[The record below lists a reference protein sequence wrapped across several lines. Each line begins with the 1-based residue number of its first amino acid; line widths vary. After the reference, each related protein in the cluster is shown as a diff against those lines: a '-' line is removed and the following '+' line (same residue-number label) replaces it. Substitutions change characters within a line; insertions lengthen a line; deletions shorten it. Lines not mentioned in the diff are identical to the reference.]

1 MARPRA
7 VRREGAP
14 APNAR
19 QHLGNVAGVSRRRPF
34 IRDRV
39 DLFFF
44 TRALDHRVD
53 EAGPVRTEYPRHAH
67 HQVSILRLQYQFLA
81 SALGFSINADWLCH
95 VAFGVRLTLFA
106 IKHVI
111 GTEMDHLRVFVPAD
125 SGKHLRPLGVDR
137 ERLLNFLFA
146 KNDIRHRRTV
156 DQQVELE
163 REEVVPSLVLIGE
176 IKLLVIKTG
185 NVEFPLIL
193 AHERSAQPATGSN
206 NDDFP
211 FVAAA
216 VTGGRKE
223 SAGEDTGSYNAERN
237 S

>member
-44 TRALDHRVD
+44 SRALDHRVD

-81 SALGFSINADWLCH
+81 SALGFSIDADWLGSIG
-95 VAFGVRLTLFA
+95 FDVRLALFT
-106 IKHVI
+106 IENVI
-111 GTEMDHLRVFVPAD
+111 GAEMNQLCFLLGTNFGEMLRRF
-125 SGKHLRPLGVDR
+125 RVDR
-137 ERLLNFLFA
+137 KSLLALRFA
-146 KNDIRHRRTV
+146 DI
-156 DQQVELE
+156 D
-163 REEVVPSLVLIGE
+163 
-176 IKLLVIKTG
+176 
-185 NVEFPLIL
+185 
-193 AHERSAQPATGSN
+193 
-206 NDDFP
+206 
-211 FVAAA
+211 
-216 VTGGRKE
+216 
-223 SAGEDTGSYNAERN
+223 
-237 S
+237 